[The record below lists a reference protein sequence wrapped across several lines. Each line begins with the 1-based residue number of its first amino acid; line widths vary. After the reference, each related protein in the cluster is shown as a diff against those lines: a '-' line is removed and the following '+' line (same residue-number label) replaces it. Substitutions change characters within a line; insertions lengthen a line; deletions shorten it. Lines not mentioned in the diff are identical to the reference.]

1 MSNIK
6 KIAFWTIW
14 IIGIIIKLPIAL
26 VSALIQ
32 YIELGYTKLQTLLAK
47 WYGEDWVF
55 ESCNEGIESLAESYE
70 RVGDMYRDL
79 KIEL

>member
-6 KIAFWTIW
+6 KITFWTIW
-14 IIGIIIKLPIAL
+14 IIGIVIELLFAV

-32 YIELGYTKLQTLLAK
+32 YIEYGYTKLQTMLAK

-55 ESCNEGIESLAESYE
+55 QACNEGIERLAESYE
-70 RVGDMYRDL
+70 TVGDMYRDL

>member
-1 MSNIK
+1 MGNIK

-14 IIGIIIKLPIAL
+14 IIGIIIKLLFAV

-32 YIELGYTKLQTLLAK
+32 YIEMGYTKLQTLLAK
-47 WYGEDWVF
+47 WYGEEWVL
-55 ESCNEGIESLAESYE
+55 ESCNKGIERLAESYE
-70 RVGDMYRDL
+70 CVGDMYRDL